1 MNYKIKRLLVVLR
14 RFLVDRF
21 DLHANDALKLQTIE
35 QIRKG
40 VEFKGANLWVL
51 IFAIFIASL
60 GLNTN
65 STAVIIG
72 AMLIS
77 PLMGPIMGI
86 GLGVGIQDFNL
97 IKRSFKNLAIATI
110 ISIITSSIYFY
121 ISPLS
126 EASSELL
133 ARTYPTTYD
142 VLIALFGGMAGIVA
156 VASRDRGNVVPGVAI
171 ATALM
176 PPLCTAGYALATWQL
191 NYFLGAFYLYFI
203 NSVFISFATY
213 IGCRIFK
220 LSTVHELSDEVKSEK
235 VKRYVML
242 VVIVTL
248 IPSIYM
254 AYNIIRTSIFENS
267 AKKFIQKELTFDNT
281 QIINTDINFAERKIE
296 VLLIGEPVK
305 SEDLAIAKDKMINY
319 DLQKTTLI
327 LRQGNNKDSLDL
339 GSIKA
344 LVMEDFYKNS
354 EQRLQAKDK
363 KIDELRLQLQNYE
376 QINHLNMKINNEV
389 EVIFPNIEKMILS
402 YGLHYN
408 DSTKLYDTTLVAA
421 VEAKKRI
428 RDKEREKM
436 LDWLKARTQ
445 KNKVAIYSK

>member
-376 QINHLNMKINNEV
+376 QINHLNMKINDEV

-421 VEAKKRI
+421 VEAKKHI
-428 RDKEREKM
+428 RDKEREKI